1 MILKSSHNV
10 KILLQQKEHQY
21 PFVKGY
27 LLKENM
33 KCLQTNLSDVGK
45 DYAMQQGMLVKFFLS
60 SFLTPS
66 KLFKIF
72 PNILEQTTILRYRNS
87 SIQLQ

>member
-1 MILKSSHNV
+1 M
-10 KILLQQKEHQY
+10 
-21 PFVKGY
+21 
-27 LLKENM
+27 
-33 KCLQTNLSDVGK
+33 
-45 DYAMQQGMLVKFFLS
+45 YAMQQGMLVKFFLS